1 MSRNL
6 GSTELKRLHRDWRRR
21 TEGRLAL
28 LLDGVQTP
36 VNVGSIL
43 RTAAA
48 LRVDHL
54 WLAGPTRRRPTPRPT
69 RPRSAPS
76 ASSPGRS
83 SRTPPRRAPRP
94 KADGYRL
101 VGVELADTAEPLHEL
116 DLTGD
121 VCLAVGHEDRGLTA
135 AVPRRLRRR
144 RLPAAAR
151 PHRLAQRRHRR
162 LHGHVRGPP
171 PGLDHPA
178 DLTARRTPPHARE
191 VTPPPNRRCTGDVD
205 A

>member
-36 VNVGSIL
+36 YNVGSIL

-48 LRVDHL
+48 LHVDHV
-54 WLAGPTRRRPTPRPT
+54 WLAGP
-69 RPRSAPS
+69 S
-76 ASSPGRS
+76 ASPTDTKTNKTALGSQRFITWTVTADP
-83 SRTPPRRAPRP
+83 TDACAAA

-101 VGVELADTAEPLHEL
+101 IGVELADGAVPLHDL

-135 AVPRRLRRR
+135 ATLDACDAVGFLPLLGRIGSLNVATAASMAMYEVRRQEWT
-144 RLPAAAR
+144 AS
-151 PHRLAQRRHRR
+151 
-162 LHGHVRGPP
+162 PP
-171 PGLDHPA
+171 
-178 DLTARRTPPHARE
+178 
-191 VTPPPNRRCTGDVD
+191 
-205 A
+205 